1 MPDSLKKNLSLFD
14 VYAMSTGAMFSSGL
28 FLLPGLAAGL
38 TGDSVYLAYF
48 VAGLLILPAM
58 YSMAELSTAMP
69 KAGGTYYFLDR
80 AMGPLMGTIGGLG
93 SWVAV
98 VFKSAFALVG
108 MGAYLG
114 LYLDISFT
122 LLAIIL
128 TIAFGALNIAGAKE
142 TNLLQRGLV
151 GSLVIILTAFIIL
164 GLSEVDGGSAFA
176 PNAAEQEFFRSGLAG
191 FVSTIGL
198 VFVSYAGLTKVASVA
213 EEIENPDRNIPL
225 GMTLSLATATII
237 YTLGTLILINA
248 LDQPTLEASLT
259 PIADAGAVF
268 LDWVPLDLGVIL
280 IVVAAIAAFAST
292 GNAGIL
298 SASRYPYA
306 MAKDKLIP
314 ANLAELGRFGT
325 PTKSVAMTV
334 VAMIV
339 VLLVFDVEAVA
350 KLASAFQLVLF
361 ALICVAVI
369 VMRESR
375 IDTYKPGFKAP
386 LYPWLQ
392 IAGVLIALW
401 LISEIGFLAI
411 AFTVALLLGC
421 VAWYRWYA
429 DGNLERRG
437 AIFHVHQRLGEQKYE
452 GLEHELMTIIHDRTE
467 DENLTYEA
475 LIARSAVVDVKDGS
489 YDNAALGVLLRK
501 TARERFDE
509 GDALAASFTD
519 SLAFRPVGE
528 GVFMSIS
535 LNNDIEQ
542 PELVVCRF
550 GAESELSV
558 IDIDLVVDDLS
569 GAHTL
574 LFLVSPS
581 NPVGLD
587 LRLAGHLAEVV
598 QSDHFT
604 ERWLRATDEKVLNA
618 ILMRDDHFYHGP
630 VETMPF
636 LVDQLGRTV
645 GELELP
651 ESCILALI
659 ERDGELVIPTPDVM
673 LLAFDG
679 VAIIGE
685 PEDIQL
691 LNEGLDPFEAKHAN
705 DAAEA
710 DSAVGAAVELPYEM
724 MDTADGTDAADDA
737 ESLAPDD
744 ELVDDSA

>member
-1 MPDSLKKNLSLFD
+1 MADSLKKNLNLFD
-14 VYAMSTGAMFSSGL
+14 VYAISTGAMFSSGL

-38 TGDSVYLAYF
+38 TGDSVFLAYF

-80 AMGPLMGTIGGLG
+80 AMGPLFGTIGGLG

-108 MGAYLG
+108 MGAYLS
-114 LYLDISFT
+114 LYLDIDFT

-128 TIAFGALNIAGAKE
+128 TVAFGVLNIVGAKE

-151 GSLVIILTAFIIL
+151 AALVIILTAFIIL
-164 GLSEVDGGSAFA
+164 GVSEVDGISGLS
-176 PNAAEQEFFRSGLAG
+176 PNSEDQDFFLTGLAG
-191 FVSTIGL
+191 FASTIGL

-225 GMTLSLATATII
+225 GMTLSLITATVI
-237 YTLGTLILINA
+237 YSLGTLILINA
-248 LDQPTLEASLT
+248 LDSATLEASLT
-259 PIADAGAVF
+259 PVADAGAVF
-268 LDWVPLDLGVIL
+268 LGSIPGDVGVIL

-306 MAKDKLIP
+306 MAKDKLVP
-314 ANLAELGRFGT
+314 AKLASLGRFGT
-325 PTKSVAMTV
+325 PSNAVMATVA
-334 VAMIV
+334 AMVI

-369 VMRESR
+369 VMRESQ

-411 AFTVALLLGC
+411 IFTAALLIGC
-421 VAWYRWYA
+421 VMWYRSYA
-429 DGNLERRG
+429 MGNLERRG

-452 GLEHELMTIIHDRTE
+452 GLERELMTIIHDRTE
-467 DENLTYEA
+467 EENLSYEA
-475 LIARSAVVDVKDGS
+475 LIARSAVVDLPTGTF
-489 YDNAALGVLLRK
+489 DNAILSVLLRE
-501 TARERFDE
+501 TSRDRFEE
-509 GDALAASFTD
+509 GDAIANSFSE
-519 SLAFRPVGE
+519 SLAFRPVDD
-528 GVFMSIS
+528 GVFMSIIPS
-535 LNNDIEQ
+535 PAVEQ
-542 PELVVCRF
+542 PELIVLRF
-550 GAESELSV
+550 GPETELDI
-558 IDIDLVVDDLS
+558 IDVDVEGQVDDMS

-574 LFLVSPS
+574 LYLIAP
-581 NPVGLD
+581 PRPAGLD
-587 LRLAGHLAEVV
+587 LRLAGHIAEVV

-604 ERWLRATDEKVLNA
+604 ERWLRAQDEKAMNA
-618 ILMRDDHFYHGP
+618 VLMRDDHFYHGP

-636 LVDQLGRTV
+636 LVEQLGRKV
-645 GELELP
+645 SELELP
-651 ESCILALI
+651 SSCILAII

-685 PEDIQL
+685 PDDIQL
-691 LNEGLDPFEAKHAN
+691 LNEGLDPFETKHAE
-705 DAAEA
+705 AAARA
-710 DSAVGAAVELPYEM
+710 DSGE
-724 MDTADGTDAADDA
+724 
-737 ESLAPDD
+737 
-744 ELVDDSA
+744 

>member
-1 MPDSLKKNLSLFD
+1 MPDSLKKNLTLFD

-108 MGAYLG
+108 MGAYLS

-128 TIAFGALNIAGAKE
+128 TVAFGVLNIVGAKE
-142 TNLLQRGLV
+142 TTLLQRLLV
-151 GSLVIILTAFIIL
+151 SSLVVILTAFIIL
-164 GLSEVDGGSAFA
+164 GVSEVDGASGFT
-176 PNAAEQEFFRSGLAG
+176 PNGDDQEFFRSGLVG

-237 YTLGTLILINA
+237 YTLGTLILINT
-248 LDQPTLEASLT
+248 LDQAELEESLT
-259 PIADAGAVF
+259 PVADAGEVF
-268 LDWVPLDLGVIL
+268 LDWVPADLGVVL

-306 MAKDKLIP
+306 MGKDKLIP
-314 ANLAELGRFGT
+314 STLAELGRFGT
-325 PTKSVAMTV
+325 PAKSVVMTV
-334 VAMIV
+334 ASMIV

-361 ALICVAVI
+361 ALICIAVI

-375 IDTYKPGFKAP
+375 IDSYKPGFRAP

-401 LISEIGFLAI
+401 LISEMGALAI
-411 AFTVALLLGC
+411 AFTAALLLGC

-429 DGNLERRG
+429 SENVVRRG

-452 GLEHELMTIIHDRTE
+452 GLERELMTIIHDRTE
-467 DENLTYEA
+467 DENLSYEA
-475 LIARSAVVDVKDGS
+475 LIARSAVLDLQTGAF
-489 YDNAALGVLLRK
+489 DNTGLATLVQE
-501 TARERFDE
+501 TARQRFVDGDE
-509 GDALAASFTD
+509 VAEAITD

-528 GVFMSIS
+528 GVFMSIV
-535 LNNDIEQ
+535 LAKDIGQ

-550 GAESELSV
+550 GRDVDMSVVDVDFV
-558 IDIDLVVDDLS
+558 IDDLDD
-569 GAHTL
+569 AHTL
-574 LFLVSPS
+574 LFLVSPGQ
-581 NPVGLD
+581 PVGLD
-587 LRLAGHLAEVV
+587 LRLAGHIAEVV
-598 QSDHFT
+598 QSDQFT
-604 ERWLRATDEKVLNA
+604 DRWLRATNEKALNA
-618 ILMRDDHFYHGP
+618 VLMRDDHFYHGP

-636 LVDQLGRTV
+636 LVEQLGRTV
-645 GELELP
+645 GELDLP
-651 ESCILALI
+651 SSCILALI

-685 PEDIQL
+685 PSDIDL
-691 LNEGLDPFEAKHAN
+691 LNEGLDPFEAKYAQLAG
-705 DAAEA
+705 DEAEPDTVTTDTVA
-710 DSAVGAAVELPYEM
+710 T
-724 MDTADGTDAADDA
+724 DTAASDTVATDTA
-737 ESLAPDD
+737 APDA
-744 ELVDDSA
+744 VS